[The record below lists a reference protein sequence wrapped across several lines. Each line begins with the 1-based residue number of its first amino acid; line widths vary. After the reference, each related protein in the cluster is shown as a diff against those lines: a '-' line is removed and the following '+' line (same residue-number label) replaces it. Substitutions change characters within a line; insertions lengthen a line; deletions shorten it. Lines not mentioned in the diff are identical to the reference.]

1 MEQASVQ
8 PRLPFPP
15 DLPHPPLQP
24 FQPHLPNQQAYP
36 SHMPALIALATFN
49 SHIDA
54 ELARS
59 ALEAAGID
67 SMIAA
72 DDAGGQ
78 RPHMSFS
85 QGVVVMVREEDAEA
99 AREVLGM
106 DRAREAGK

>member
-1 MEQASVQ
+1 MSSLV
-8 PRLPFPP
+8 PV
-15 DLPHPPLQP
+15 
-24 FQPHLPNQQAYP
+24 
-36 SHMPALIALATFN
+36 ATF
-49 SHIDA
+49 STQIDA

-85 QGVVVMVREEDAEA
+85 QGVVVMVREEDESA
-99 AREVLGM
+99 AREVLGEGL
-106 DRAREAGK
+106 DDVDGQEGQDGGDG

>member
-1 MEQASVQ
+1 MPGREQGLSR
-8 PRLPFPP
+8 PRPLPAFLAFQAPP
-15 DLPHPPLQP
+15 V
-24 FQPHLPNQQAYP
+24 YS

-49 SHIDA
+49 SHIEAD
-54 ELARS
+54 LARS

-85 QGVVVMVREEDAEA
+85 QGVVVMVREDDAEA
-99 AREVLGM
+99 AREVLGEGLEGLEGPEGL
-106 DRAREAGK
+106 DS